1 MLYGDYQRRYRK
13 LVEELQNDFTKG
25 NGNQPENTTDENN
38 LLIIYK
44 PSYNPPTRLVDDS
57 EEVSF
62 TNVGGNKGNYK

>member
-38 LLIIYK
+38 LLINYK
-44 PSYNPPTRLVDDS
+44 TSYNPPTRLVDDS
-57 EEVSF
+57 EEVSSV
-62 TNVGGNKGNYK
+62 NVGVSEEKFK